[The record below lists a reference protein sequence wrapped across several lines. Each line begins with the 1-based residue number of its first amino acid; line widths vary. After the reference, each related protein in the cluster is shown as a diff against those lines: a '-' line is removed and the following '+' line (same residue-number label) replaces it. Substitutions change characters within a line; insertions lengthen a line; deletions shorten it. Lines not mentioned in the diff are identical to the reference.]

1 MGKAQ
6 ITAEYMLLA
15 ALCLTLVVFSVSSLL
30 KIRDAGEK
38 AYRMELFK
46 SSAVEI
52 YNAGEELCAMGS
64 GNSLTLKS
72 RESIS
77 VSHSGDEVLF
87 ENSELNLSV
96 PKPASCP
103 YSDFS
108 LDADEEAE
116 IKNDGGTIILN

>member
-1 MGKAQ
+1 MKAQ

-15 ALCLTLVVFSVSSLL
+15 ALCLTLIVFSISSLL

-64 GNSLTLKS
+64 GNSFILKP

-77 VSHSGDEVLF
+77 VSHSGNEVFF
-87 ENSELNLSV
+87 ENSDLNLSV
-96 PKPASCP
+96 SKPASCP

-108 LDADEEAE
+108 AEPGSEAE
-116 IKNDGGTIILN
+116 IKNDDGTIILN